1 MIHEMPFVFE
11 TGPMGSGKTFELIV
25 KAYQAAEE
33 SRRVVCLQSALNT
46 RDEGMIKSRAGLN
59 HPATVVEPN
68 FTRAS
73 LVELLRDADFIGVDE
88 IHLFR
93 DEIIDILFNLYKDGK
108 QIVVAGIDTDYR
120 GDILDMASNLM
131 RIPEVRVVKHTTIC
145 AVCGKRN
152 AHRSQRLRNGS
163 PVSRKEPTVLIEGSD
178 DGVTYRAVCVA
189 HHQLLD

>member
-11 TGPMGSGKTFELIV
+11 TGPMGSGKTLQLIV

-46 RDEGMIKSRAGLN
+46 RDSGIISSRAGLK
-59 HPATVVEPN
+59 HPAIVIEPN

-73 LVELLRDADFIGVDE
+73 LVKLLQKADFVGVDE

-93 DEIIDILFNLYKDGK
+93 EEIIDILINLYKDGK

-120 GDILDMASNLM
+120 GEILDMALSLM
-131 RIPEVRVVKHTTIC
+131 RIPEVHIVKHTTVC

-152 AHRSQRLRNGS
+152 THRSQRLRDGR
-163 PVSRKEPTVLIEGSD
+163 PVSRKEPTVHIEGSD

-189 HHQLLD
+189 HHKLLD